1 MNEYIKKYR
10 LSIDQIETYEW
21 IKNQK
26 LNTDD
31 NTICYWVKTY
41 ERKRIVEV
49 INFAKKRKEKGQD
62 IRNVGGWIQ
71 KFLKTGQTV
80 VNDECNDNLNSVKK
94 FLEINNWEDLKIYEK
109 YIKDMVTNDDL
120 PLTMEREEF
129 KRALESLYQK
139 SRLYKA

>member
-31 NTICYWVKTY
+31 NTLCYWVKTY

-62 IRNVGGWIQ
+62 IRNIGGWIQ
-71 KFLKTGQTV
+71 KFLKTGQAV
-80 VNDECNDNLNSVKK
+80 VNDDCNDNLNYVKQ

-109 YIKDMVTNDDL
+109 YIKDMVTKDDL